1 MDTERYKQVI
11 NLVKSQT
18 NYNDEQIK
26 KKLIE
31 WNNDYMSVIKEY
43 LNPNFQNKKKPKKN
57 LSTNQRMMTEIRN
70 FMDEASQTYINGK
83 NGIETN
89 GEKLQKQL
97 MINAANQRYKN
108 KKDNN

>member
-11 NLVKSQT
+11 KLVRNQT
-18 NYNDEQIK
+18 NYTEEEA
-26 KKLIE
+26 IE
-31 WNNDYMSVIKEY
+31 KMNVWNNDYMSVIKEY
-43 LNPNFQNKKKPKKN
+43 LNPNFENKKKEEKK
-57 LSTNQRMMTEIRN
+57 LSTNQRMMSEIRN
-70 FMDEASQTYINGK
+70 FMDDASQTYINGK

-108 KKDNN
+108 KSEKK